1 MKINWKQV
9 IFDNFSYKLVAL
21 FISLILWMTILGRRD
36 FQVTKNVELD
46 IVPSSGMIVES
57 QSVDRVKV
65 KVAGPRTALR
75 KFLDMTSSPILSLEV
90 GDNVS
95 GLYTVAIPTQ
105 KLDLPFGVKVISIK
119 PAEVQVRLQ
128 KQ

>member
-9 IFDNFSYKLVAL
+9 VFENFSYKLVAL

-46 IVPSSGMIVES
+46 IVPAVGMVVEG
-57 QSVDRVKV
+57 QSVERVKV

-75 KFLDMTSSPILSLEV
+75 KFLDMTSSPILSLELNYNEA
-90 GDNVS
+90 GS
-95 GLYTVAIPTQ
+95 YTVAIPTQ

-119 PAEVQVRLQ
+119 PSEVQVRLQ